1 MPSKA
6 ESLTPIKMDPLGTP
20 DPPFRVV
27 KITNEGLSVAT
38 SEDGEFTAVMT
49 VSRTR
54 FTIGEQFSVWI
65 GKLSLETFVRNVIV
79 NVLQVDQL
87 FKNIVITLLSKWFKF
102 NDDGS
107 LEIKGNVQMNGTA
120 KVINDF
126 SIVKN
131 LNVEGESVFKDDV
144 QINNDITVSNSLK
157 VDGTSEFN
165 EKVKMTD
172 SVVLN
177 NAKVI
182 GKARFTDNVSVKG
195 SITTYGGIH
204 TRDNPDD
211 DDNDHSDEEHHCENE
226 DDKEHEKEHEYHE
239 AEPTNL

>member
-1 MPSKA
+1 MPPKA
-6 ESLTPIKMDPLGTP
+6 ETMPIKQETLDIP
-20 DPPFRVV
+20 DQPFKVV

-38 SEDGEFTAVMT
+38 SEDGEFSAVMT
-49 VSRTR
+49 MSRTR
-54 FTIGEQFSVWI
+54 LNIGEQFSLWI
-65 GKLSLETFVRNVIV
+65 GKLSLETFIRNVIV

-144 QINNDITVSNSLK
+144 QINNDITVSNALK
-157 VDGTSEFN
+157 VEGTSEFN

-204 TRDNPDD
+204 TRDRPG
-211 DDNDHSDEEHHCENE
+211 DDNGHSDEEHYCENE

-239 AEPTNL
+239 AEPKKL

>member
-1 MPSKA
+1 MPPKA
-6 ESLTPIKMDPLGTP
+6 ETMPIKQETLDIP
-20 DPPFRVV
+20 DQPFKVV

-54 FTIGEQFSVWI
+54 LTIGEQFSLWI

-144 QINNDITVSNSLK
+144 QINNDITVSNALK

-204 TRDNPDD
+204 TRDKPG
-211 DDNDHSDEEHHCENE
+211 DDNDHSDEEHYCENE
-226 DDKEHEKEHEYHE
+226 DDKEHEKEHEFHE
-239 AEPTNL
+239 AEPKKS

>member
-1 MPSKA
+1 MAPKA
-6 ESLTPIKMDPLGTP
+6 ENTMPIKMDTLVSP

-54 FTIGEQFSVWI
+54 FTIGEQFSLWI
-65 GKLSLETFVRNVIV
+65 GKLSLETFIRNVIV

-144 QINNDITVSNSLK
+144 QINNDITVSNALK

-204 TRDNPDD
+204 TRDKPDD